1 MSSRFAYRPRYQNT
15 RYRPHLSFRSRKDF
29 LHYRWTYRPQ
39 TIRYQY
45 RAPGQSLLSLPWVY
59 RLKWNAAG

>member
-1 MSSRFAYRPRYQNT
+1 MSSRFAYRPRYQ
-15 RYRPHLSFRSRKDF
+15 RSQYRPHPSHRSRKDF

-39 TIRYQY
+39 TIRFQK
-45 RAPGQSLLSLPWVY
+45 RPPGQSLLSLPWVY

>member
-15 RYRPHLSFRSRKDF
+15 RYRPHTSFRSRKDF

-39 TIRYQY
+39 TIRYQN
-45 RAPGQSLLSLPWVY
+45 RAPGQSLLSLPWGY
-59 RLKWNAAG
+59 RLQWSAAG